1 MGTTTGPV
9 FSWPF
14 IGERAM
20 TEAGRTGRYVTQP
33 TGYRAFIPSPLPY
46 DPPLRYDEALL
57 GLLSEADQ
65 ELARLDA
72 ATEFLPN
79 PDLFVKMYVRKEA
92 VLSSQIEGTQASL
105 VDVLEHEARAARAGG
120 PVLEVVNYVRA
131 MNLGL
136 ERLATLPL
144 SLRLLSEIHRELL
157 RGARGGERTPGEFRR
172 SQNWIGPAGCTLAD
186 ASFVP
191 PPPEDAKAAMG
202 DLEHFLHDE
211 RPLPLLVRAA
221 LVHAQF
227 ETIHP
232 FLDGNGRIGRLLIT
246 FLLCVKGV
254 LRRPALY
261 LSYDFKRRR
270 QEYYDRLQ
278 AVRDTGDVEG
288 WIRFF
293 LQGVRDVAREGT
305 ETARRIL
312 HLREEHRA
320 LVTTRLKN
328 STAGFQLLDR
338 LFEQPVVTV
347 QLVQKHLGRSYPAAN
362 DLVAGFER
370 LGLLREITGGAR
382 NRVFRYDPYVAIFGE
397 LKP

>member
-1 MGTTTGPV
+1 MATV
-9 FSWPF
+9 
-14 IGERAM
+14 GEAPTR
-20 TEAGRTGRYVTQP
+20 AGRYITQP
-33 TGYRAFIPSPLPY
+33 TGYRAFVPSPLPY

-105 VDVLEHEARAARAGG
+105 VDVLEHEARTARAGG

-144 SLRLLSEIHRELL
+144 SLRLLNEIHRELL

-191 PPPEDAKAAMG
+191 PPPEEAKAAMG
-202 DLEHFLHDE
+202 DLERFLHDE

-254 LRRPALY
+254 LRRPTLY

-278 AVRDTGDVEG
+278 AVRDAGDVEG
-288 WIRFF
+288 WVRFF

>member
-1 MGTTTGPV
+1 M
-9 FSWPF
+9 
-14 IGERAM
+14 AD
-20 TEAGRTGRYVTQP
+20 AGRTGRFVTQP
-33 TGYRAFIPSPLPY
+33 AGYRAFIPSQLPY
-46 DPPLRYDEALL
+46 DPPLRYDDALL
-57 GLLSEADQ
+57 ALLSEADR

-120 PVLEVVNYVRA
+120 RPVLEVVNCVRA

-144 SLRLLSEIHRELL
+144 SLRLLCEIHEALL
-157 RGARGGERTPGEFRR
+157 RGTRGGERTPGEFRR
-172 SQNWIGPAGCTLAD
+172 SQNWIGATGCTLAE
-186 ASFVP
+186 ARFVP
-191 PPPEDAKAAMG
+191 PPPEAAKAAMG
-202 DLEHFLHDE
+202 DLERFLHDE
-211 RPLPLLVRAA
+211 SPLPLLVRAA

-232 FLDGNGRIGRLLIT
+232 FLDGNGRMGRLLIT

-254 LRRPALY
+254 LRRPTLY

-278 AVRDTGDVEG
+278 AVRDAGDVEG
-288 WIRFF
+288 WVRFF
-293 LQGVRDVAREGT
+293 LEGVRDVAREGT

-312 HLREEHRA
+312 QLREEHRA

-347 QLVQKHLGRSYPAAN
+347 QLVQKLLGRSYPAAN

-382 NRVFRYDPYVAIFGE
+382 NRVFQYDPYVQIFGE

>member
-1 MGTTTGPV
+1 LIAEVVLVDVG
-9 FSWPF
+9 
-14 IGERAM
+14 R
-20 TEAGRTGRYVTQP
+20 AGRLVTQP

-46 DPPLRYDEALL
+46 DPPLRIDHELLALL
-57 GLLSEADQ
+57 SQADQ
-65 ELARLDA
+65 EVARLDA

-105 VDVLEHEARAARAGG
+105 VDVLEHEARMARSGG
-120 PVLEVVNYVRA
+120 RPVLEVVNYVRA

-144 SLRLLSEIHRELL
+144 SLRLLREIHEALL
-157 RGARGGERTPGEFRR
+157 HGARGGERTPGEFRR
-172 SQNWIGPAGCTLAD
+172 SQNWIGAAGCTLSEAR
-186 ASFVP
+186 FVP
-191 PPPEDAKAAMG
+191 PPPEEAKAAMG
-202 DLEHFLHDE
+202 DLELFLYDE
-211 RPLPLLVRAA
+211 SPLPLLVRAA

-232 FLDGNGRIGRLLIT
+232 FLDGNGRMGRLLIT

-254 LRRPALY
+254 LRRPTLY
-261 LSYDFKRRR
+261 LSYDFRRRR

-278 AVRDTGDVEG
+278 AVRDAGDVEG
-288 WIRFF
+288 WVRFF
-293 LQGVRDVAREGT
+293 LEGVRDVAREGT

-312 HLREEHRA
+312 LLREEHRG

-347 QLVQKHLGRSYPAAN
+347 QLVQRLLGRSYPAAN
-362 DLVAGFER
+362 DLVAGFVE

-382 NRVFRYDPYVAIFGE
+382 NRVFQYDPYVAIFGE

>member
-1 MGTTTGPV
+1 MA
-9 FSWPF
+9 
-14 IGERAM
+14 GE
-20 TEAGRTGRYVTQP
+20 GRTGHYVTQP
-33 TGYRAFIPSPLPY
+33 TGYRAFIPRPLPY
-46 DPPLRYDEALL
+46 DPPLRYDEALV

-79 PDLFVKMYVRKEA
+79 PDLFVRMYVRKEA

-105 VDVLEHEARAARAGG
+105 VDVLEHEARTARAGG
-120 PVLEVVNYVRA
+120 PVQEVVNYVRA

-144 SLRLLSEIHRELL
+144 SLRLLNEIHTELL
-157 RGARGGERTPGEFRR
+157 RGARGGERTPGELRR
-172 SQNWIGPAGCTLAD
+172 SQNWIGPAGCALAG

-191 PPPEDAKAAMG
+191 PPPEEAKQAMG
-202 DLEHFLHDE
+202 DLEHFLHDD
-211 RPLPLLVRAA
+211 RPMPLLVRAA
-221 LVHAQF
+221 LAHAQF

-232 FLDGNGRIGRLLIT
+232 FLDGNGRMGRLLIT

-254 LRRPALY
+254 LRRPTLY

-278 AVRDTGDVEG
+278 AVRDTGDVEP
-288 WIRFF
+288 WVRFF

-312 HLREEHRA
+312 KLREEHRT
-320 LVTTRLKN
+320 LVTTCLKN

-347 QLVQKHLGRSYPAAN
+347 QLVQRLLGRSYPAAN
-362 DLVAGFER
+362 DLVAGFEK

-382 NRVFRYDPYVAIFGE
+382 NRVFHYDPYVAIFGE